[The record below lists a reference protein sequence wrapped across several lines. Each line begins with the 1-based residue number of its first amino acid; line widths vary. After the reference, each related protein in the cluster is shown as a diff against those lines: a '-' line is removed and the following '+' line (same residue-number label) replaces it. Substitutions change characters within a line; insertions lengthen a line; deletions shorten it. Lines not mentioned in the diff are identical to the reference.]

1 MGLISRKIAIPFSGA
16 CLQFDRLSIRPQVI
30 GDTGSSTETT
40 SLISSLTTADTS
52 YYQSDS
58 ETASVRVADDRTVD
72 YGVPANNS
80 ASEQVVRVLK
90 CIANCARSCSQAF
103 RRAVD

>member
-1 MGLISRKIAIPFSGA
+1 M
-16 CLQFDRLSIRPQVI
+16 
-30 GDTGSSTETT
+30 
-40 SLISSLTTADTS
+40 ISSLTTTDTS

-80 ASEQVVRVLK
+80 AFEQVVRVLK
-90 CIANCARSCSQAF
+90 YIANCVLDAN
-103 RRAVD
+103 AVMQSNFPTAVG